1 MPPQK
6 FTPEART
13 KILTALKL
21 CAPRET
27 AAEIAGITSKTLR
40 SWLSSK
46 APKYREFQADVAR
59 VEGETERKLV
69 STIIKAGSKDWK
81 ASAWILE
88 RKYRRNWGYK
98 ARIEF
103 ETQERVENE
112 LERFLNVVEEHLPP
126 DQATKLLEVFAASA
140 GGEETE
146 G

>member
-1 MPPQK
+1 MPSQK
-6 FTPEART
+6 FTPQARER
-13 KILTALKL
+13 ILTALML

-40 SWLSSK
+40 AWLSSK

-69 STIIKAGSKDWK
+69 ATIIKAGKADWK
-81 ASAWILE
+81 AAAWILE

-103 ETQERVENE
+103 EAQERVENE
-112 LERFLNVVEEHLPP
+112 LERFLNVVEDHLPP
-126 DQATKLLEVFAASA
+126 EQAAKLLEIFAAAA

-146 G
+146 E